1 MRHPPPNPVKWMKFV
16 ESVQFMWEHITIPTY
31 LGWKILILIP
41 AGNVDTRKIRLLEV
55 FWKAM

>member
-1 MRHPPPNPVKWMKFV
+1 MKFV